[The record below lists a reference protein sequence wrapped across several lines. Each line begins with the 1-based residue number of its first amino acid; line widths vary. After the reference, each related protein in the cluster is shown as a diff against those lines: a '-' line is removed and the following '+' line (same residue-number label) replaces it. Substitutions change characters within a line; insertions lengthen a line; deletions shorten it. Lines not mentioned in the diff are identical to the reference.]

1 MPISPKRS
9 RGRGRPRRSFKN
21 DFYVESFSAR
31 RLRHEVIE

>member
-9 RGRGRPRRSFKN
+9 RGRGRPAGHSKN